1 MTAAMS
7 EITTKL
13 LQFHPLAK
21 KYGGNLNKSELDALA
36 KDIADNGQRFPIV
49 VHNGEIIEGIQR
61 YRACLRI
68 KKEPIIAPYDVER
81 YGGEE
86 KDIEAFIISA
96 NIHRRHDTKRKR
108 AFIAALLKADPT
120 ASNRK
125 IAETAKVDKNTVANQ
140 RKKME
145 STGEIHQL
153 KKTVGKDNK
162 PRTTKPRRAS
172 EPRPTKTTVRV
183 DADSEPKFSRLAD
196 VSTLNATWNAAS
208 REQRRAFVN
217 EIGLVELYAQASNA
231 QQQKLADMIRD
242 MDAKEATRP
251 NRQRRSDG
259 SRK

>member
-1 MTAAMS
+1 MQITRHES
-7 EITTKL
+7 EHKRVSIL
-13 LQFHPLAK
+13 PFHPLADMFPPMTEAEFSDLVADIDK
-21 KYGGNLNKSELDALA
+21 HGLRQEIDVWQGQVLEGCHRA
-36 KDIADNGQRFPIV
+36 KACEQLG
-49 VHNGEIIEGIQR
+49 IEPR
-61 YRACLRI
+61 YR
-68 KKEPIIAPYDVER
+68 ER
-81 YGGEE
+81 RFSDES
-86 KDIEAFIISA
+86 EARAYVISQ
-96 NIHRRHDTKRKR
+96 NIHRRHLTVEQKRYV
-108 AFIAALLKADPT
+108 IAALLKADPT

-145 STGEIHQL
+145 TTGEIHQL

-183 DADSEPKFSRLAD
+183 DADSEPKCSRLAD